1 MAEQELLKIVN
12 AANEAHKTL
21 HELAVELGKRQRGL
35 FNEGAAYWV
44 CRELKFQIVK
54 FTYYSL

>member
-21 HELAVELGKRQRGL
+21 HELAEELGKRQRGL
-35 FNEGAAYWV
+35 FNEGAAY
-44 CRELKFQIVK
+44 
-54 FTYYSL
+54 